1 MAEVVGFLGLGDM
14 GGPMSANLVQAGY
27 EVRGYDPDQAR
38 LEQAVAAGV
47 RPAESCAEAAR
58 SADQILV
65 SIVRT
70 LPQSLEALFGP
81 DSVASAQRPGL
92 HVVVMSTVDPG
103 AMIQIAADIEHR
115 GMEVVD
121 APVSGGT
128 MGAEA
133 GSLSIMLAGKPD
145 VISRTRPVL
154 EAMGSNLFVFG
165 ERPGMAQAAKLA
177 NQMMLG
183 VSMLGTFEGL
193 SLALEHGVDEEQ
205 LISMLSVSTGN
216 SWPVQNWEHV
226 RGFWEGY
233 APGGALDIIYKDL
246 RAALVEGAER
256 QLELPV
262 TAVAM
267 QRLRHVWRKR

>member
-14 GGPMSANLVQAGY
+14 GGPMSANLVKAGY

-58 SADQILV
+58 SADQILL

-81 DSVASAQRPGL
+81 DSVASAQRHGL

-103 AMIQIAADIEHR
+103 AMIRIAGDLEQR

-133 GSLSIMLAGKPD
+133 RTLSIMLAGKPE
-145 VISRTRPVL
+145 VIARTRPVL

-183 VSMLGTFEGL
+183 VSMLGVYEGL

-205 LISMLSVSTGN
+205 LMSMLSVSTGN

-233 APGGALDIIYKDL
+233 APGGPLDIIYKDL

-267 QRLRHVWRKR
+267 QRLHHVWRKQ